1 MWKAMYEVEILTLK
15 LAYIFVTKTVN
26 TGIKINL
33 ENILVLTN
41 FGSKNGKMVGQR
53 QFFLAMASVFVHR

>member
-1 MWKAMYEVEILTLK
+1 MYEVEILTLK

-41 FGSKNGKMVGQR
+41 FGSKNGIMVGQR
-53 QFFLAMASVFVHR
+53 QFF